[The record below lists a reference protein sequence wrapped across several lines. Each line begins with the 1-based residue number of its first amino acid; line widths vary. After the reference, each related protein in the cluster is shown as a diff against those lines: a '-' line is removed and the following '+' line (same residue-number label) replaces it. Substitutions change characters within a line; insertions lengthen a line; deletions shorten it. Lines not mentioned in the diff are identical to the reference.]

1 MKHIH
6 LSKSRSLNY
15 MKCIKTPKEDDTT
28 VVELEKIENPRN
40 SKGVVVTRKKIRKI
54 TSLDKMIYDIQ
65 NTLYL
70 DK

>member
-1 MKHIH
+1 
-6 LSKSRSLNY
+6 